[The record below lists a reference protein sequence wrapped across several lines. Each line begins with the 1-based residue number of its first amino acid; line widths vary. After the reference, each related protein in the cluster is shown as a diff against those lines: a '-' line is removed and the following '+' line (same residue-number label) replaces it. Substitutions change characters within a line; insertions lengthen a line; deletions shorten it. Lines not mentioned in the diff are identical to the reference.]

1 MREVVRVTEIERRNR
16 LVGQAPA
23 EQTYGEGFIA
33 VHMKDGGVVTI
44 SGIVDMVKENADME
58 DHISWH
64 GDRPFLDITGWNVTV
79 HFIGN
84 IVEEYRPLDGKEA
97 TK

>member
-1 MREVVRVTEIERRNR
+1 MTEIERRNR
-16 LVGQAPA
+16 LLGQEPA

-44 SGIVDMVKENADME
+44 SGIVDMVEEKADME
-58 DHISWH
+58 DYVSWH
-64 GDRPFLDITGWNVTV
+64 DGKVSFDVTGWNVTV

-84 IVEEYRPLDGKEA
+84 IVEEYRPLDGKEE
-97 TK
+97 TE

>member
-1 MREVVRVTEIERRNR
+1 MTEIERRNR
-16 LVGQAPA
+16 LVGQEPA

-44 SGIVDMVKENADME
+44 SGIVDMVEEKADTE
-58 DHISWH
+58 DHIRWRDGRVS
-64 GDRPFLDITGWNVTV
+64 LDVTGWNVTV
-79 HFIGN
+79 HFVGN